1 MSSRQKIIFVT
12 TKEMQQCFKSIL
24 LKTGF
29 DEDKAERLATAFTQ
43 NSLDGIYTH
52 GVNRFPRFIEYTKN
66 GYVRKDADPS
76 LKSKN
81 NGIEQWDGNLGPGI
95 LNAIGS
101 TSQSMKLADE
111 YGIGCV
117 ALSNTNHWMRGGA
130 YGWQAAMGG
139 YVFIGF
145 TNTIANMPAYG
156 ATDAR
161 LGNNPLVIALPY
173 KDTAIVLDMAMSQ
186 YSFGSMELSAMKDE
200 MLTVYGGYDKEGNLT
215 KDPKAII
222 ETRRPLP
229 VGYWK
234 GAGLSLL
241 LDLLV
246 TILSA
251 GSSTHEIS
259 KRNIEYG
266 LSQVFISIN
275 IKNLPNHSSIPTLVN
290 NIINDYKQS
299 VPGTE
304 ETIITYPGERV
315 LKNRKQNSENG
326 IPVLKSVWEDILSL
340 MV

>member
-1 MSSRQKIIFVT
+1 MNKQGNMIRVAAD
-12 TKEMQQCFKSIL
+12 EMQNQFYRIL
-24 LKTGF
+24 LNTGF
-29 DEDKAERLATAFTQ
+29 RKEKAEALAIVFTQ
-43 NSLDGIYTH
+43 SSLDGIYTH
-52 GVNRFPRFIEYTKN
+52 GVNRFSRFINYTNK
-66 GYVRKDADPS
+66 GFIKPGAEPS

-81 NGIEQWDGNLGPGI
+81 NGLEQWDGNLGPGI
-95 LNAIGS
+95 LNAIAS
-101 TSQSMKLADE
+101 TGQSMKLADE

-130 YGWQAAMGG
+130 YGWQAAMSG

-156 ATDAR
+156 AIDAR
-161 LGNNPLVIALPY
+161 LGNNPLVIGLPY
-173 KDTAIVLDMAMSQ
+173 NDTAIILDMAMSQ

-200 MLTVYGGYDKEGNLT
+200 MLAVYGGYDKEGSLT

-222 ETRRPLP
+222 ESRRPLP
-229 VGYWK
+229 IGYWK
-234 GAGLSLL
+234 GAGLSLS

-251 GSSTHEIS
+251 GLSTHEIS

-275 IKNLPNHSSIPTLVN
+275 IKNLPNHSSIAALVN

-299 VPGTE
+299 VPGNE
-304 ETIITYPGERV
+304 ETVITYPGERV

-340 MV
+340 TV